1 MRIIAAFAATLL
13 LVSVV
18 SAQNLS
24 ALMNEALD
32 KQVGKLELSGSLPK
46 AMQDIADKTGVRI
59 EAQRAVWDLLPWGEQ
74 TNLTARIENQTLRQA
89 LTGITQK
96 LGLTFELKDQYVELQ
111 PMPAL
116 RRLGR
121 RATVT
126 ELKALDVLVSTEA
139 QFGTDK
145 RVTVKEVVAAVDSRL
160 QGLDS
165 ELTAAKKPPLGL
177 AVEYRVADNVLQEQT
192 VFISR
197 GASLAEA
204 LETLNTT
211 TRATWYPWGKSI
223 VILPK
228 EEAIRNQLSKTLTMR
243 YNGTDIS
250 QVLSELSLAAGVEF
264 SVQPGAVQQIP
275 PDFRKINLLLDNAS
289 VRQAL
294 ENISGF
300 TGLGYVVNEKGVYL
314 WNQTADRPV
323 TGGSDPIIGQVEL
336 QGLNVYLRTSQVPPD
351 VRDYIKYKAQQHV
364 EQLRAKMKEEGFKPS
379 TQPATTQ
386 PAGVL

>member
-1 MRIIAAFAATLL
+1 MRKIILVLVLL
-13 LVSVV
+13 LSVATA

-46 AMQDIADKTGVRI
+46 AMRDIADQTGVRI

-74 TNLTARIENQTLRQA
+74 TNLTARIENQTLREA
-89 LTGITQK
+89 LAGITQK

-121 RATVT
+121 RATVA
-126 ELKALDVLVSTEA
+126 ELRALDVLAATKASFANE
-139 QFGTDK
+139 
-145 RVTVKEVVAAVDSRL
+145 RPTVKQLVDGVDARL
-160 QGLDS
+160 QAIDAEVTNS
-165 ELTAAKKPPLGL
+165 KKQPLGL
-177 AVEYRVADNVLQEQT
+177 AVEYRMTDTVLQDQT
-192 VFISR
+192 VFVSR
-197 GASLAEA
+197 GANLLDA
-204 LETLNTT
+204 LESLTAN

-228 EEAIRNQLSKTLTMR
+228 EEVIRNQLGKTLTMR
-243 YNGTDIS
+243 YNGTDIT
-250 QVLSELSLAAGVEF
+250 QVLSELSQAAGVEF
-264 SVQPGAVQQIP
+264 SIQPGAVQQIP

-300 TGLGYVVNEKGVYL
+300 TGLGYVVREKDVYL
-314 WNQTADRPV
+314 WNQTADRPAV
-323 TGGSDPIIGQVEL
+323 GGSDPIIGQVEL

-351 VRDYIKYKAQQHV
+351 VRDYLKYKAQMHV
-364 EQLRAKMKEEGFKPS
+364 EQLRQKMKEEGFKPS

-386 PAGVL
+386 PAGLL